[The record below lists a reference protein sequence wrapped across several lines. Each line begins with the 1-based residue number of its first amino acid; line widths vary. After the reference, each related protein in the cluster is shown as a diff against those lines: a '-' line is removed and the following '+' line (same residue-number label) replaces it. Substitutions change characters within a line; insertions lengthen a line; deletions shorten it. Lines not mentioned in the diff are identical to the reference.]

1 MQLIVYAKESLAKY
15 ITNIEQSAENTGFL
29 HVFPNKGGLCV
40 SFHVHGTSLAF
51 ISCHLTAHEGVKNCC
66 FRNESTKEI
75 LGGVRSG
82 DKRFDPSAKTHH
94 TFWMGDMNYR
104 ITFDKRTPGD
114 LNDTEVMNLADESAV
129 KAAEDENDGLEEE
142 SGGED
147 EDKDERYEKTIYCI

>member
-1 MQLIVYAKESLAKY
+1 MQLLVYGRESLAKY

-40 SFHVHGTSLAF
+40 SFTVHGTSLAF

-82 DKRFDPSAKTHH
+82 DVRFDPSAKTHH

-104 ITFDKRTPGD
+104 ITFDRRTPGD
-114 LNDTEVMNLADESAV
+114 LNPSEVMQVTEESQAQ
-129 KAAEDENDGLEEE
+129 ATGDENDGLEEE
-142 SGGED
+142 SVED
-147 EDKDERYEKTIYCI
+147 EDNNER